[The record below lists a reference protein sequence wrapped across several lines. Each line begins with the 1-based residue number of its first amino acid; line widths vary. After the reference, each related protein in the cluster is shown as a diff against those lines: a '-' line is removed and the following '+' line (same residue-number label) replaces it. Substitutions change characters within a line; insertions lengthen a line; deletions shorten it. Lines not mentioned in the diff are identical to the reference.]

1 MEFSFPNVIINFQI
15 EFSILVRY
23 AQRNYFYEPAA
34 DVVGVDAVAS
44 FWIDVAIDVV
54 IVVAEDSKDST
65 VEGTEE
71 SAIVAGSGKKV
82 VESFVVAGFGF
93 WVFGHLKKERNN
105 VNNKIGRKKIM
116 KKQTKKTLCIVINLD
131 CSVIFFGLSL

>member
-1 MEFSFPNVIINFQI
+1 MAKKKHQKLPDFVENLAKWPKV
-15 EFSILVRY
+15 
-23 AQRNYFYEPAA
+23 YEPAA

-44 FWIDVAIDVV
+44 FWIGVAIDEV
-54 IVVAEDSKDST
+54 IVVAEDLKDST

-93 WVFGHLKKERNN
+93 WVFGHLKKNKTWNN
-105 VNNKIGRKKIM
+105 FGNKQG
-116 KKQTKKTLCIVINLD
+116 
-131 CSVIFFGLSL
+131 FFQ

>member
-1 MEFSFPNVIINFQI
+1 MLLFLPQKFPNGFLISECDLINFQI
-15 EFSILVRY
+15 EFSILVHY
-23 AQRNYFYEPAA
+23 LYCAHRNYFYEPAA

-93 WVFGHLKKERNN
+93 WVFGHLKK
-105 VNNKIGRKKIM
+105 KIRHEI
-116 KKQTKKTLCIVINLD
+116 I
-131 CSVIFFGLSL
+131 

>member
-1 MEFSFPNVIINFQI
+1 MAKKPQPK
-15 EFSILVRY
+15 ILTRFRQKL
-23 AQRNYFYEPAA
+23 AKWPKNYEPAA

-44 FWIDVAIDVV
+44 FWIGAAIDEV

-93 WVFGHLKKERNN
+93 LVFGHLKKERNIC
-105 VNNKIGRKKIM
+105 K
-116 KKQTKKTLCIVINLD
+116 
-131 CSVIFFGLSL
+131 